1 MQFPAKDTCVS
12 RSVTV
17 LVVEGFFAAGDLMN
31 ARGPAVALATM
42 GSAALLGGA
51 FTFQYLGGLQPCT
64 LCLWQR
70 WPHAAAILI
79 GVLAL
84 TVLRGRPMAV
94 LGMLAALTAAGLGVY
109 HAGVELGVFEGLSSC
124 SSGSIS
130 GIAVDDLLN
139 PDIIVAAPVPCG
151 EVVWSL
157 FGLSMA
163 GWNAVLSLGLAGIW
177 AVAIT
182 RRA

>member
-1 MQFPAKDTCVS
+1 MIVRNQ
-12 RSVTV
+12 
-17 LVVEGFFAAGDLMN
+17 
-31 ARGPAVALATM
+31 AVALATL

-51 FTFQYLGGLQPCT
+51 FAFQTIGGLQPCT

-70 WPHAAAILI
+70 WPHAAAIVI

-94 LGMLAALTAAGLGVY
+94 LGMLAALTAASLGVY

-130 GIAVDDLLN
+130 GLAVDDLLN
-139 PDIIVAAPVPCG
+139 PDIVVAAPVPCG

-163 GWNAVLSLGLAGIW
+163 GWNAVISFGLAGIW
-177 AVAIT
+177 AFALT

>member
-1 MQFPAKDTCVS
+1 MTTRNQ
-12 RSVTV
+12 
-17 LVVEGFFAAGDLMN
+17 
-31 ARGPAVALATM
+31 AVGLATL

-51 FTFQYLGGLQPCT
+51 LAFQYLGGLQPCT

-70 WPHAAAILI
+70 WPHAAAIMI

-84 TVLRGRPMAV
+84 TMLRGRPMLV
-94 LGMLAALTAAGLGVY
+94 LGMLAALTAAGLGIY
-109 HAGVELGVFEGLSSC
+109 HAGVELGVFEGLTSC

-130 GIAVDDLLN
+130 GIAVGDLLN
-139 PDIIVAAPVPCG
+139 PDVDVAAPVPCG

-163 GWNAVLSLGLAGIW
+163 GWNAVLSLGLAGVW
-177 AVAIT
+177 AYAVT